1 MVKWHNRVLERNDV
15 VLSLI
20 FTKYSIMKQ
29 IKCRSLATPITSVSW
44 KKHVQTTLNKLER
57 AGVTS
62 PVVNVNCKYK
72 KTTSYPDLIKITTT
86 ISKISRVKLTLK
98 YTMKVADELVCS
110 TESSHCFLDGN
121 GRIIDLKTKMPE
133 FYAALQELN
142 QK

>member
-1 MVKWHNRVLERNDV
+1 MQITNHTNYIRFMEEARSDYLE
-15 VLSLI
+15 
-20 FTKYSIMKQ
+20 Q
-29 IKCRSLATPITSVSW
+29 IGWPYD
-44 KKHVQTTLNKLER
+44 KLEE
-57 AGVTS
+57 AGVIS

-86 ISKISRVKLTLK
+86 ISKISRVKLTLN

-110 TESSHCFLDGN
+110 AESSHCFLDGN
-121 GRIIDLKTKMPE
+121 GKIIDLKTKMPE

>member
-1 MVKWHNRVLERNDV
+1 
-15 VLSLI
+15 
-20 FTKYSIMKQ
+20 MKPYFHKVQ
-29 IKCRSLATPITSVSW
+29 YYETDQMQITSHTNYIRFMEEARSDYLEQIGW
-44 KKHVQTTLNKLER
+44 PYDKLER

-110 TESSHCFLDGN
+110 AESSHCFLDGN

-133 FYAALQELN
+133 FYATLQELN